1 MPEPRLTD
9 HQLIELS
16 PRPTLAVRIRKPMS
30 EIDMSGLFDS
40 HLPKVYD
47 EISSRGYEI
56 AGPAYARYHEFG
68 PRRADIEIGVPLTE
82 APSSSSPLD
91 QVPLEQIGL
100 SELPGRM
107 IAKVVHHGP
116 YQTLGDAYG
125 PFHDWIHSQGHDEGL
140 GPWES
145 YIRETGADPDP
156 NELETEI
163 YWPTASS
170 E

>member
-1 MPEPRLTD
+1 
-9 HQLIELS
+9 
-16 PRPTLAVRIRKPMS
+16 MS

-56 AGPAYARYHEFG
+56 AGPPFARYHEFG
-68 PRRADIEIGVPLTE
+68 PERADIEIGVPLTE

-91 QVPLEQIGL
+91 EVPLEQVGL
-100 SELPGRM
+100 SELPGGM

-125 PFHDWIHSQGHDEGL
+125 PFHDWIHSQGHDEVSAHGSRTSL
-140 GPWES
+140 AHRGRPIQVWDS
-145 YIRETGADPDP
+145 VVRS
-156 NELETEI
+156 ELTDRQIALFRNTQLILSPRPRSGE
-163 YWPTASS
+163 AG
-170 E
+170 